1 MNTHQHRP
9 LNDNTDYGLCFVCGP
24 RNPWGLKLH
33 FERDGLRVKSSFVAR
48 EVYQGFPG
56 LLHGGIITA
65 LLDEVMSRV
74 SVLENKWT
82 VTAKLEVRYL
92 KPIPIN
98 TEITAYGKKKSS
110 KHGLWET
117 EGWIELKNGIV
128 AAKATGLFA
137 KIENSDLLSMSR
149 GYPILSEKW
158 IKS

>member
-1 MNTHQHRP
+1 MNQNNVP
-9 LNDNTDYGLCFVCGP
+9 LNDNTDYGLCFACGP
-24 RNPWGLKLH
+24 RNSSGLQLKFTKH
-33 FERDGLRVKSSFVAR
+33 DNKVKTTYSAQP
-48 EVYQGFPG
+48 ENQGFPG
-56 LLHGGIITA
+56 YIHGGIIYTV
-65 LLDEVMSRV
+65 LDEVMSRV
-74 SVLENKWT
+74 SVLENRWT

-137 KIENSDLLSMSR
+137 KIENSDLLSMSQD
-149 GYPILSEKW
+149 YPILSENW